1 MTVLQRLERLPM
13 ARPQWRLLF
22 QGGLG
27 YTFDGM
33 DAALVAFILPSAT
46 AVFSLSSGQTGLL
59 GSSVLIGYL
68 FGALSAGI
76 LGDLIGR
83 KRVMM
88 YALAI
93 YAVASLVAALS
104 PSWGFCSGRGWL
116 RASARAPRARS
127 SRLSWPSSSRVATA
141 GAS

>member
-1 MTVLQRLERLPM
+1 M

-46 AVFSLSSGQTGLL
+46 AVFSLSSSQTGLL

-68 FGALSAGI
+68 FGALSAGV

-104 PSWGFCSGRGWL
+104 LLGGSCSGPGWS
-116 RASARAPRARS
+116 RASAQVPRARS
-127 SRLSWPSSSRVATA
+127 SPRF
-141 GAS
+141 